1 MGGLKMVEYKEDKL
15 KSLTRGAGAQLRKIT
30 LILSGLVC
38 EEGEYNC
45 GNRIYLYTPRV
56 FFKDYV
62 GKISYDAKTPN
73 KLNLYG
79 EWGVLTPIADKLE
92 KHGYQVTIYY

>member
-1 MGGLKMVEYKEDKL
+1 MVEFKENQL
-15 KSLTRGAGAQLRKIT
+15 KSLTRGAGSQLRKIK
-30 LILSGLVC
+30 LILPGLVC

-45 GNRIYLYTPRV
+45 GNRIDLYTPRG

-62 GKISYDAKTPN
+62 GKISYDAKTPT
-73 KLNLYG
+73 KLTLHG
-79 EWGVLTPIADKLE
+79 ERVVLTPIAEKLE